1 MKKRVL
7 VIYYSQ
13 TGQLQRVLNTMLSP
27 LLKSDEVEINMVRLE
42 SSEDFKFPWPFW
54 RFFDAFPETVY
65 LDVPKN
71 LPLSLEDS
79 EPYDLIVLG
88 YQPWFLSPSMPMS
101 AFLLSDEAKKILNGK
116 PVMTVIGCRNMWIEG
131 QKTVMKLIDQCG
143 GRLIDNVVLKDQSG
157 PFESFITTPRWMLT
171 GKKDPFIG
179 LSRAGISEED
189 IRSSQRF
196 GDRIVEKLRENGEQS
211 FHPLLSGLGAVI
223 VDERFI
229 ASEKIA
235 KRSFRIWGGLIR
247 LFGPR
252 GSWQRVPILAIY
264 ILFLVT
270 LILTVVP
277 FNMMIQSLIRR
288 LFKGKIDKIVKTLE
302 APSGR

>member
-7 VIYYSQ
+7 VVYYSQ
-13 TGQLQRVLNTMLSP
+13 TGQLEKVLTTMLAP
-27 LLKSDEVEINMVRLE
+27 LFQSDEVQIDTVRLE
-42 SSEDFKFPWPFW
+42 SSEDFSFPWPFW

-65 LDVPKN
+65 LDVPRN
-71 LPLSLEDS
+71 RPLNIAEAES
-79 EPYDLIVLG
+79 YDLVILG

-101 AFLLSDEAKKILNGK
+101 AFLLSDEAKTVLKEK
-116 PVMTVIGCRNMWIEG
+116 PVMTVIGCRNMWIEA
-131 QKTVMKLIDQCG
+131 QKTMMSLIDRCG

-171 GKKDPFIG
+171 GKKDSFMG
-179 LSRAGISEED
+179 LSRAGISPED
-189 IRSSQRF
+189 IDNAQRF
-196 GDRIVEKLRENGEQS
+196 GKRILEVFREDRFDGEN
-211 FHPLLSGLGAVI
+211 PMLTRLGAVV

-235 KRSFRIWGGLIR
+235 KRSFRIWGALIR
-247 LFGPR
+247 LFGSR
-252 GSWQRVPILAIY
+252 GSWQRLPVLGVY
-264 ILFLVT
+264 ILFLIT

-277 FNMMIQSLIRR
+277 FNMMIQSVIRR
-288 LFKGKIDKIVKTLE
+288 LFKGKIYKIVKTLE